1 MKRRLMAV
9 LMACVMTL
17 SLLPISA
24 LATENSGMEFYKTAR
39 DNRDGTYTISMEAW
53 ATGKTTTQEKP
64 QPLDIALV
72 LDVSGS
78 MADPFA
84 GTRQKKIDALKTAV
98 NGFIDGV
105 AANSPESNISIVKF
119 AGEITEKVG
128 NDTYWNGRYL
138 YNYTQIVTTL
148 TPAKTGKD
156 TLKTA
161 VNGLQAAGA
170 TPADYGMQLA
180 QAALASSTSGNSKV
194 VVMFT
199 DGEPNH
205 QNGFDK
211 YVARDVINKAG
222 ELKAGGTT
230 IYTVGVF
237 DSKEDDDIN
246 KYMSSTSSNYPNA
259 VASVQTGSWG
269 SVLNVTDGGNDYG
282 KYYKT
287 ASNAADLNNIFTTI
301 SQDISSAANAAL
313 NASTTVVDTLSE
325 YFTFADTTNPAAS
338 VKVYT
343 VNNVNN
349 GTEWA
354 AEKTDIT
361 ESVNVTVADKQISVT
376 GYDYAAN
383 YVHGTEGQKLIIE
396 ITVVPDPT
404 ATWGPTNEYPTNQGN
419 AAVMLSEQV
428 IEEQTSPAVRVATYQ
443 VRYQVNGD
451 APDNTTYDDPKYY
464 ISGQQATVLQK
475 PSNCEKDG
483 YSYTFD
489 GWRLGEDE
497 APAVLTMTDDVT
509 LTGTWTKA
517 PISYN
522 ITYDLDSGAL
532 AEGEENPTT
541 YTVETETFTLHNPT
555 RENYTFTG
563 WTGTGLSG
571 ETEQVTVTKGSTG
584 NRAYKAN
591 WELTTFA
598 DAIIVTIK
606 GDTGSKEYNGSEQ
619 SVTGYTM
626 EITQNNAEHPYRL
639 NYVECPA
646 QTGAIAKGTDVGKHS
661 MGLKAGDFKNSNP
674 QYPNVTFIVEDG
686 YLEITQKPATITV
699 VSTEKFFGEKDP
711 AFTGKVEGLIGEDDL
726 GKINYFRTNA
736 EVQTVGTYEKVLDAT
751 YTKNSNYTVKVVK
764 GNFTIK
770 TATSDA
776 VLSAEGGEWKYDGK
790 AHAASATVSDKTFT
804 IYYKAGDG
812 EWTTTAPSVTN
823 VSDGL
828 VTVSVKAT
836 KDGYNDLTCGNVTLK
851 ITPKPAT
858 ITVESAEKSFGAP
871 DPEFTGKVEG
881 LIGENDLGKISY
893 SRTNKDE
900 AVGTYKEVLDATY
913 TANENYSVTVTK
925 GNFTIKTATSD
936 AVLSAEGGEWEYDGT
951 AHAASATVNDPSFT
965 IYYKVGDG
973 EWMTTAPSVT
983 NVSDGLVTVSVKA
996 TKDGYNDLTC
1006 NDVTL
1011 KITPKPA
1018 TITVEPAE
1026 KTFGKPDPAF
1036 TGKEEGLV
1044 KDGDLGEISYSRTNT
1059 DEAVGTYEGV
1069 LDATY
1074 TENKNYT
1081 VKVVKGNF
1089 TIKTAT
1095 SDAVLS
1101 AEGGEWKYDG
1111 KAHAASATV
1120 SDKTFTIYYK
1130 AGDGEWTTT
1139 APSVTNVSDGLVTVS
1154 VKATKDGYNDL
1165 TCNDVTLKITPKPV
1179 TVTANDMYVFSGSPV
1194 PTYSAQVEGTINDDK
1209 ITYTIS
1215 CDYTEAAGAGEFFDI
1230 IPSGEAEQGNYV
1242 VTYVNGTLEVRQ
1254 LPNLAFNLGQYIQKD
1269 LRIIG
1274 SRAFTGVTYSATVTP
1289 VVNNELGKAMTIT
1302 VSYGS
1307 GESGLKPFVG
1317 ELGFTERGSYRYE
1330 VKEIIPSG
1338 AMGYDTS
1345 VYYLTVDV
1353 GLNDGEL
1360 VVDKVTKTLAG
1371 GSEDPSEGA
1380 IVFCNTYNTGTIYVP
1395 VVKPALNRDDHYA
1408 YVVGY
1413 PDGMVRPSGNIT
1425 RAEAATIFFRLLT
1438 DDSRNQF
1445 WMTTNTYSDVN
1456 RGDWFNNAVST
1467 LSNAGIISGY
1477 PDGTFR
1483 PNAPITRAEMS
1494 KIIALFAK
1502 LNKSEDRFNDIA
1514 GHWAEAYI
1522 KLAAGNGWIAG
1533 YPDGS
1538 FKPQQ
1543 NITRAETMTM
1553 INRVLE
1559 RVPSVESHLLPY
1571 NAMLTFPDCQ
1581 SGQWFYIAVQ
1591 EATNSHTYE
1600 RAASEKNGDEQW
1612 IALRANRDWTQFQN

>member
-24 LATENSGMEFYKTAR
+24 LATDSGMEFYKTAR
-39 DNRDGTYTISMEAW
+39 DNENGTYTISMEAW
-53 ATGKTTTQEKP
+53 ATGKTTTSTTTV
-64 QPLDIALV
+64 PLDIALV

-78 MADPFA
+78 MDDPFA
-84 GTRQKKIDALKTAV
+84 GTYQKKIDALKTAV
-98 NGFIDGV
+98 NGFIEGV
-105 AANSPESNISIVKF
+105 AAKSPDSNISIVKF
-119 AGEITEKVG
+119 AGDKANWVG
-128 NDTYWNGRYL
+128 NDTYRDGRYR
-138 YNYTQIVTTL
+138 YNYSQIVRNL
-148 TPAKTGKD
+148 TPAGTGMSD
-156 TLKTA
+156 LKAA
-161 VNGLQAAGA
+161 VSSLKAAGA
-170 TPADYGMQLA
+170 TSADYGMQLA
-180 QAALASSTSGNSKV
+180 NTALQSATNQKV

-199 DGEPNH
+199 DGVPTHERD
-205 QNGFDK
+205 FD
-211 YVARDVINKAG
+211 YSVAAEVVNTARSM
-222 ELKAGGTT
+222 KAGGTT

-237 DSKEDDDIN
+237 DSTNDQDIN
-246 KYMSSTSSNYPNA
+246 TYMSSTSSNYPT
-259 VASVQTGSWG
+259 ASAEVEKDWFWGTTGW
-269 SVLNVTDGGNDYG
+269 NVTAGGSNYG

-287 ASNAADLNNIFTTI
+287 AANAADLNNIFETI
-301 SQDISSAANAAL
+301 SQDIYSAANPEL
-313 NASTTVVDTLSE
+313 NDTTTVVDTLSE
-325 YFTFADTTNPAAS
+325 YFTFADTNPVSS

-343 VNNVNN
+343 ADWN
-349 GTEWA
+349 GNSWN
-354 AEKTDIT
+354 EKV
-361 ESVNVTVADKQISVT
+361 EAPANVTASVEGKTVRVT
-376 GYDYAAN
+376 GYNYAEH

-428 IEEQTSPAVRVATYQ
+428 IEERPSPTVRVATYQ
-443 VRYQVNGD
+443 VMYQVNGD
-451 APDNTTYDDPKYY
+451 APDNTTYEDPKYY
-464 ISGQQATVLQK
+464 ISGQQATVLPK

-489 GWRLGEDE
+489 GWRLDEAE

-532 AEGEENPTT
+532 AEGEENPAT
-541 YTVETETFTLHNPT
+541 YTVDTETFTLHNPT

-584 NRAYKAN
+584 DRAYKAN

-598 DAIIVTIK
+598 DEIVVTIK
-606 GDTGSKEYNGSEQ
+606 GDTGSEEYNGSEQ

-626 EITQNNAEHPYRL
+626 EITQNNAEHPYSL
-639 NYVECPA
+639 DYVEGPA
-646 QTGAIAKGTDVGKHS
+646 QTTAIAEGTNVGKHS
-661 MGLKAGDFKNSNP
+661 MGLKAEDFKNSNL

-686 YLEITQKPATITV
+686 YLEITPKPATITV
-699 VSTEKFFGEKDP
+699 ASAEKSFGAPDP
-711 AFTGKVEGLIGEDDL
+711 KFTGTVKGLVKDGDL
-726 GKINYFRTNA
+726 GEISYSRTNTDEA
-736 EVQTVGTYEKVLDAT
+736 VGTYSEVLDA
-751 YTKNSNYTVKVVK
+751 NYTANENYSVNVVK
-764 GNFTIK
+764 GDFTIE

-776 VLSAEGGEWKYDGK
+776 KLSAAGGEWEYDGK
-790 AHAASATVSDKTFT
+790 AHAASATVSDETFT

-812 EWTTTAPSVTN
+812 EWTATAPSVTN

-836 KDGYNDLTCGNVTLK
+836 KDGYNDLTCGDVTLK
-851 ITPKPAT
+851 ITPRPAT
-858 ITVESAEKSFGAP
+858 ITVDPAEKFFGEK
-871 DPEFTGKVEG
+871 DPAFTGKVEG
-881 LIGENDLGKISY
+881 LVKDGDLGKISY
-893 SRTNKDE
+893 SRTNTDE
-900 AVGTYKEVLDATY
+900 AVGTYEGVLDATY
-913 TANENYSVTVTK
+913 TANSNYTVKVVK
-925 GNFTIKTATSD
+925 GNFTIKTAASD
-936 AVLSAEGGEWEYDGT
+936 ATLSAAGGEWEYDGK
-951 AHAASATVNDPSFT
+951 AHAASATVSDETFT
-965 IYYKVGDG
+965 IYYKAGDG
-973 EWMTTAPSVT
+973 EWTATAPSVT

-1006 NDVTL
+1006 DDVTL
-1011 KITPKPA
+1011 KITPKPV
-1018 TITVEPAE
+1018 TITVDSAE

-1036 TGKEEGLV
+1036 TGTEEGLIG
-1044 KDGDLGEISYSRTNT
+1044 KNDLGKISYSRTNK

-1089 TIKTAT
+1089 TIKTAA
-1095 SDAVLS
+1095 SDATLS
-1101 AEGGEWKYDG
+1101 AAGGEWEYDG

-1120 SDKTFTIYYK
+1120 SDETFTIYYK
-1130 AGDGEWTTT
+1130 AGDGEWTAT

-1165 TCNDVTLKITPKPV
+1165 TCDNVTLKITPKPV

-1215 CDYTEAAGAGEFFDI
+1215 CDYTETAGAGEFFDI
-1230 IPSGEAEQGNYV
+1230 VPSGEAEQGNYV

-1274 SRAFTGVTYSATVTP
+1274 SRAFTGATYSATVTP

-1338 AMGYDTS
+1338 ATGYDTS

-1353 GLNDGEL
+1353 GLNDDEL

>member
-24 LATENSGMEFYKTAR
+24 LATDSGMVFTKDAR
-39 DNRDGTYTISMEAW
+39 VNEDGKSYTISMEAW

-78 MADPFA
+78 MADPFTQDSITYTEVYEPELNKDNIYYVYTSYYGGYYYEVSWCSTCNA
-84 GTRQKKIDALKTAV
+84 WTDGCFDLFGHDGGTRYTPKKDAEDTSGTQFYVKQETAGQSKLDALKVAV

-119 AGEITEKVG
+119 AGKMTDKVG
-128 NDTYWNGRYL
+128 NDMYRDGGHR
-138 YNYTQIVTTL
+138 YNYTQIVTNL
-148 TPAKTGKD
+148 TPAGTGKD
-156 TLKTA
+156 ALKAA

-211 YVARDVINKAG
+211 KVATDVVNTARSMKDD
-222 ELKAGGTT
+222 GTT

-237 DSKEDDDIN
+237 TDPSEKVID
-246 KYMSSTSSNYPNA
+246 YMNATSSNYPQA
-259 VASVQTGSWG
+259 TAEGKF
-269 SVLNVTDGGNDYG
+269 NVTWGEGSDKG
-282 KYYKT
+282 YYKT
-287 ASNAADLNNIFTTI
+287 ASNATELNNIFETI
-301 SQDISSAANAAL
+301 IDNISSAANAAL
-313 NASTTVVDTLSE
+313 NDTTTVVDTLSE
-325 YFTFADTTNPAAS
+325 YFTFNDTNPVDS
-338 VKVYT
+338 VKLYT
-343 VNNVNN
+343 ADWN
-349 GTEWA
+349 GSGWNGAVEA
-354 AEKTDIT
+354 PA
-361 ESVNVTVADKQISVT
+361 NVTPSVDGKTVRVT
-376 GYDYAAN
+376 GYNYAEH
-383 YVHGTEGQKLIIE
+383 YVHETQGQKLIIE

-419 AAVMLSEQV
+419 AAVMLGEQV
-428 IEEQTSPAVRVATYQ
+428 IEERTSPTVHVKTYQ
-443 VRYQVNGD
+443 VGYQVKGD
-451 APDNTTYDDPKYY
+451 APDNTTYEDPKYY

-532 AEGEENPTT
+532 AEGEENPAT
-541 YTVETETFTLHNPT
+541 YTVETETFTLKNPT

-563 WTGTGLSG
+563 WTGTGLS
-571 ETEQVTVTKGSTG
+571 EKTEQVTVAKGSTG
-584 NRAYKAN
+584 DRAYKAN

-606 GDTGSKEYNGSEQ
+606 GDTGSEKYNGSEQ

-626 EITQNNAEHPYRL
+626 EITQNNAEHPYSL
-639 NYVECPA
+639 DYVECPA
-646 QTGAIAKGTDVGKHS
+646 QTTAIAEGTNVGKHS

-686 YLEITQKPATITV
+686 YLEITPKPATITV
-699 VSTEKFFGEKDP
+699 EPAEKSFGEKDP
-711 AFTGKVEGLIGEDDL
+711 EFTGKVEGLIGKNDL
-726 GKINYFRTNA
+726 GKISYSRTNKDEA
-736 EVQTVGTYEKVLDAT
+736 VGTYEKVLNAT
-751 YTKNSNYTVKVVK
+751 YTANENYTVTVLK
-764 GNFTIK
+764 GDFTIK

-776 VLSAEGGEWKYDGK
+776 VLSAAGGEWVYDGT
-790 AHAASATVSDKTFT
+790 AHAASATVNDPSFT

-851 ITPKPAT
+851 ITPKPA
-858 ITVESAEKSFGAP
+858 
-871 DPEFTGKVEG
+871 
-881 LIGENDLGKISY
+881 
-893 SRTNKDE
+893 
-900 AVGTYKEVLDATY
+900 
-913 TANENYSVTVTK
+913 
-925 GNFTIKTATSD
+925 
-936 AVLSAEGGEWEYDGT
+936 
-951 AHAASATVNDPSFT
+951 
-965 IYYKVGDG
+965 
-973 EWMTTAPSVT
+973 
-983 NVSDGLVTVSVKA
+983 
-996 TKDGYNDLTC
+996 
-1006 NDVTL
+1006 
-1011 KITPKPA
+1011 
-1018 TITVEPAE
+1018 
-1026 KTFGKPDPAF
+1026 
-1036 TGKEEGLV
+1036 
-1044 KDGDLGEISYSRTNT
+1044 
-1059 DEAVGTYEGV
+1059 
-1069 LDATY
+1069 
-1074 TENKNYT
+1074 
-1081 VKVVKGNF
+1081 
-1089 TIKTAT
+1089 
-1095 SDAVLS
+1095 
-1101 AEGGEWKYDG
+1101 
-1111 KAHAASATV
+1111 
-1120 SDKTFTIYYK
+1120 
-1130 AGDGEWTTT
+1130 
-1139 APSVTNVSDGLVTVS
+1139 
-1154 VKATKDGYNDL
+1154 
-1165 TCNDVTLKITPKPV
+1165 

-1338 AMGYDTS
+1338 ATGYDTS

-1353 GLNDGEL
+1353 GLNDDEL

>member
-24 LATENSGMEFYKTAR
+24 LATDSGMVFTKDAR
-39 DNRDGTYTISMEAW
+39 VNEDGKSYTISMEAW

-78 MADPFA
+78 MDKKFGNPK
-84 GTRQKKIDALKTAV
+84 QKKIDALKTAV
-98 NGFIDGV
+98 NSFIDGV

-119 AGEITEKVG
+119 AGELMGNVG
-128 NDTYWNGRYL
+128 NDMYWEDGYH
-138 YNYTQIVTTL
+138 YNYTQIVKEL
-148 TPAKTGKD
+148 TSVETGKSN
-156 TLKTA
+156 LINA
-161 VNGLQAAGA
+161 VNNLQAGGA
-170 TPADYGMQLA
+170 TSADYGMQLA
-180 QAALASSTSGNSKV
+180 SGELASSTSGNPKV

-205 QNGFDK
+205 DSGFD
-211 YVARDVINKAG
+211 YSVAAKVVNTAKDM
-222 ELKAGGTT
+222 KAGGTT

-237 DSKEDDDIN
+237 DSTNNQNIN
-246 KYMSSTSSNYPNA
+246 TYMSSTSSNCPNA
-259 VASVQTGSWG
+259 SAEVETHWLWGTTGW
-269 SVLNVTDGGNDYG
+269 NVTDGGSDYD

-287 ASNAADLNNIFTTI
+287 ASSAGELNNIFTTI
-301 SQDISSAANAAL
+301 SQEISSAANAAL
-313 NASTTVVDTLSE
+313 NDTTTVVDTLSE
-325 YFTFADTTNPAAS
+325 YFTFADTTNPVAS

-343 VNNVNN
+343 ADWN
-349 GTEWA
+349 GNSWENPA
-354 AEKTDIT
+354 PASGVDVSVEGKT
-361 ESVNVTVADKQISVT
+361 VRVT

-396 ITVVPDPT
+396 ITVVADPT
-404 ATWGPTNEYPTNQGN
+404 ATWGPTKKYPTNQGN

-428 IEEQTSPAVRVATYQ
+428 IEERPSPTVRVETYQ

-532 AEGEENPTT
+532 AEGEENPAT

-571 ETEQVTVTKGSTG
+571 ETEQVTVAKGSTG
-584 NRAYKAN
+584 DRAYKAN

-606 GDTGSKEYNGSEQ
+606 GDTGSEKYNGSEQ

-626 EITQNNAEHPYRL
+626 EITKNNAEHPYRL
-639 NYVECPA
+639 DYVEGPA

-686 YLEITQKPATITV
+686 YLEITPKPATITV
-699 VSTEKFFGEKDP
+699 V
-711 AFTGKVEGLIGEDDL
+711 
-726 GKINYFRTNA
+726 
-736 EVQTVGTYEKVLDAT
+736 
-751 YTKNSNYTVKVVK
+751 
-764 GNFTIK
+764 
-770 TATSDA
+770 
-776 VLSAEGGEWKYDGK
+776 
-790 AHAASATVSDKTFT
+790 
-804 IYYKAGDG
+804 
-812 EWTTTAPSVTN
+812 
-823 VSDGL
+823 
-828 VTVSVKAT
+828 
-836 KDGYNDLTCGNVTLK
+836 
-851 ITPKPAT
+851 
-858 ITVESAEKSFGAP
+858 SAEKSFGAP
-871 DPEFTGKVEG
+871 DPKFTGKVEG

-913 TANENYSVTVTK
+913 TANENYSVTV
-925 GNFTIKTATSD
+925 
-936 AVLSAEGGEWEYDGT
+936 
-951 AHAASATVNDPSFT
+951 
-965 IYYKVGDG
+965 
-973 EWMTTAPSVT
+973 
-983 NVSDGLVTVSVKA
+983 
-996 TKDGYNDLTC
+996 
-1006 NDVTL
+1006 
-1011 KITPKPA
+1011 
-1018 TITVEPAE
+1018 
-1026 KTFGKPDPAF
+1026 
-1036 TGKEEGLV
+1036 
-1044 KDGDLGEISYSRTNT
+1044 
-1059 DEAVGTYEGV
+1059 
-1069 LDATY
+1069 
-1074 TENKNYT
+1074 
-1081 VKVVKGNF
+1081 VKGNF

-1095 SDAVLS
+1095 SDAKLS
-1101 AEGGEWKYDG
+1101 AEGGEWEYDG

-1139 APSVTNVSDGLVTVS
+1139 APSVTNVSDGPVTVS

-1165 TCNDVTLKITPKPV
+1165 TCDDVTLKITPKPV

-1194 PTYSAQVEGTINDDK
+1194 PTYSAQVEGTINDEK

-1353 GLNDGEL
+1353 GLNDDEL

>member
-24 LATENSGMEFYKTAR
+24 LATENSGMEFTKDAR

-53 ATGKTTTQEKP
+53 ATGKTTTSTTTV
-64 QPLDIALV
+64 PLDIALV

-78 MADPFA
+78 MDDPFA
-84 GTRQKKIDALKTAV
+84 GDQKKIDALKTAV
-98 NGFIDGV
+98 NGFIEGV
-105 AANSPESNISIVKF
+105 AAKSPDSNISIVKF
-119 AGEITEKVG
+119 AGKIKNEVG
-128 NDTYWNGRYL
+128 NDTYRENGYRY
-138 YNYTQIVTTL
+138 NNTQIVTNL
-148 TPAKTGKD
+148 TPAGTGKD
-156 TLKTA
+156 ALKAA
-161 VNGLQAAGA
+161 VNSLRAGGA
-170 TPADYGMQLA
+170 TSADYGMQLA
-180 QAALASSTSGNSKV
+180 SGELASSTSGNSKV

-199 DGEPNH
+199 DGVPTHERDFN
-205 QNGFDK
+205 
-211 YVARDVINKAG
+211 YRVAAEVVNTARSM
-222 ELKAGGTT
+222 KAGGTT

-237 DSKEDDDIN
+237 DSTNDQDIN
-246 KYMSSTSSNYPNA
+246 TYMSSTSSNYPYA
-259 VASVQTGSWG
+259 KAEVKTWWG
-269 SVLNVTDGGNDYG
+269 FVIGWNVTNGDSNSG

-287 ASNAADLNNIFTTI
+287 ASSAAELNNIFTTI
-301 SQDISSAANAAL
+301 SQDISSAANAEL

-428 IEEQTSPAVRVATYQ
+428 IEERTSPTVHVKTYQ
-443 VRYQVNGD
+443 VGYQVKGD
-451 APDNTTYDDPKYY
+451 APDNTTYEDPKYY
-464 ISGQQATVLQK
+464 ISGQQATVLPK
-475 PSNCEKDG
+475 PVACEKNG

-532 AEGEENPTT
+532 AEGEENPAT
-541 YTVETETFTLHNPT
+541 YTVETETFTLKNPT

-563 WTGTGLSG
+563 WTGTDLS
-571 ETEQVTVTKGSTG
+571 EKTEQVTVAKGSTG

-606 GDTGSKEYNGSEQ
+606 GNTGSKEYNGSEQ

-626 EITQNNAEHPYRL
+626 EITQDNAEHPYRL
-639 NYVECPA
+639 DYVECPA

-661 MGLKAGDFKNSNP
+661 MGLKAGDFKNSNL

-686 YLEITQKPATITV
+686 YLEITPRPATITV
-699 VSTEKFFGEKDP
+699 DSAEKTFGKPDP
-711 AFTGKVEGLIGEDDL
+711 AFTGKVEGLIGENDL
-726 GKINYFRTNA
+726 GKISYSRTNKDEA
-736 EVQTVGTYEKVLDAT
+736 VGTYAKVLDAT
-751 YTKNSNYTVKVVK
+751 YTANENYTVTVVK

-770 TATSDA
+770 TAASDA
-776 VLSAEGGEWKYDGK
+776 KLSAAGGEWVYDGT
-790 AHAASATVSDKTFT
+790 AHAASATVSDPSFT
-804 IYYKAGDG
+804 IYYKVGDG

-836 KDGYNDLTCGNVTLK
+836 KDGYNDLTC
-851 ITPKPAT
+851 
-858 ITVESAEKSFGAP
+858 
-871 DPEFTGKVEG
+871 D
-881 LIGENDLGKISY
+881 
-893 SRTNKDE
+893 
-900 AVGTYKEVLDATY
+900 
-913 TANENYSVTVTK
+913 
-925 GNFTIKTATSD
+925 
-936 AVLSAEGGEWEYDGT
+936 
-951 AHAASATVNDPSFT
+951 
-965 IYYKVGDG
+965 
-973 EWMTTAPSVT
+973 
-983 NVSDGLVTVSVKA
+983 
-996 TKDGYNDLTC
+996 
-1006 NDVTL
+1006 
-1011 KITPKPA
+1011 
-1018 TITVEPAE
+1018 
-1026 KTFGKPDPAF
+1026 
-1036 TGKEEGLV
+1036 
-1044 KDGDLGEISYSRTNT
+1044 
-1059 DEAVGTYEGV
+1059 
-1069 LDATY
+1069 
-1074 TENKNYT
+1074 
-1081 VKVVKGNF
+1081 
-1089 TIKTAT
+1089 
-1095 SDAVLS
+1095 
-1101 AEGGEWKYDG
+1101 
-1111 KAHAASATV
+1111 
-1120 SDKTFTIYYK
+1120 
-1130 AGDGEWTTT
+1130 
-1139 APSVTNVSDGLVTVS
+1139 
-1154 VKATKDGYNDL
+1154 
-1165 TCNDVTLKITPKPV
+1165 DVTLKITPKPV

-1353 GLNDGEL
+1353 GLNDDEL

>member
-1 MKRRLMAV
+1 M
-9 LMACVMTL
+9 
-17 SLLPISA
+17 
-24 LATENSGMEFYKTAR
+24 
-39 DNRDGTYTISMEAW
+39 
-53 ATGKTTTQEKP
+53 
-64 QPLDIALV
+64 PLDIALV

-78 MADPFA
+78 MDDPFA

-98 NGFIDGV
+98 NGFIEGV
-105 AANSPESNISIVKF
+105 AAKSPDSNISIVKF
-119 AGEITEKVG
+119 AGDMANWVG
-128 NDTYWNGRYL
+128 NDTYWDSGHR
-138 YNYTQIVTTL
+138 YNYTQIVRKL
-148 TPAKTGKD
+148 TPAGTGMSD
-156 TLKTA
+156 LKAA
-161 VNGLQAAGA
+161 VSSLKPAGA

-180 QAALASSTSGNSKV
+180 SGELASSTSGNSKV

-199 DGEPNH
+199 DGEPNYYS
-205 QNGFDK
+205 GFDNS
-211 YVARDVINKAG
+211 VAARAVNTARSM
-222 ELKAGGTT
+222 KAGGTT

-237 DSKEDDDIN
+237 TNPSEKVID
-246 KYMSSTSSNYPNA
+246 YMNATSSNYPQATATDNFD
-259 VASVQTGSWG
+259 VTWGEGS
-269 SVLNVTDGGNDYG
+269 DKGN
-282 KYYKT
+282 YKT
-287 ASNAADLNNIFTTI
+287 ASDATELNNIFETI
-301 SQDISSAANAAL
+301 IDNISSAANAAL

-325 YFTFADTTNPAAS
+325 YFTFANTPGGD

-361 ESVNVTVADKQISVT
+361 ESVNVTVAGKQISVT
-376 GYDYAAN
+376 GYDYAEH

-396 ITVVPDPT
+396 ITVVADPT

-428 IEEQTSPAVRVATYQ
+428 IEERPSPSVRVATYQ
-443 VRYQVNGD
+443 VMYQVNGD
-451 APDNTTYDDPKYY
+451 APDNTTYEDPKYY

-475 PSNCEKDG
+475 PSNCEKNG

-522 ITYDLDSGAL
+522 ITYDLDSGVL

-541 YTVETETFTLHNPT
+541 YTVDTETFTLHNPT

-571 ETEQVTVTKGSTG
+571 ETEQVTVAKGSTG
-584 NRAYKAN
+584 DREYKAN

-598 DAIIVTIK
+598 DKIIVTIK
-606 GDTGSKEYNGSEQ
+606 GNTGSEKYNGSEQ

-626 EITQNNAEHPYRL
+626 EITQDNAEHPYSL
-639 NYVECPA
+639 DYVECPA

-686 YLEITQKPATITV
+686 YLEITPRPATITV
-699 VSTEKFFGEKDP
+699 DSAEKSFGEKDP
-711 AFTGKVEGLIGEDDL
+711 AFTGKVEGLIGKNDL
-726 GKINYFRTNA
+726 GKISYSRTNKDEA
-736 EVQTVGTYEKVLDAT
+736 VGTYKEVLDAT
-751 YTKNSNYTVKVVK
+751 YTANSNYTVKVVK

-770 TATSDA
+770 TAASDA
-776 VLSAEGGEWKYDGK
+776 VLSAEGGEWEYDGT
-790 AHAASATVSDKTFT
+790 AHAASATVSDETFT
-804 IYYKAGDG
+804 IYYKVGDG

-836 KDGYNDLTCGNVTLK
+836 KDGYNDLTCGN
-851 ITPKPAT
+851 
-858 ITVESAEKSFGAP
+858 
-871 DPEFTGKVEG
+871 
-881 LIGENDLGKISY
+881 
-893 SRTNKDE
+893 
-900 AVGTYKEVLDATY
+900 
-913 TANENYSVTVTK
+913 
-925 GNFTIKTATSD
+925 
-936 AVLSAEGGEWEYDGT
+936 
-951 AHAASATVNDPSFT
+951 
-965 IYYKVGDG
+965 
-973 EWMTTAPSVT
+973 
-983 NVSDGLVTVSVKA
+983 
-996 TKDGYNDLTC
+996 
-1006 NDVTL
+1006 
-1011 KITPKPA
+1011 
-1018 TITVEPAE
+1018 
-1026 KTFGKPDPAF
+1026 
-1036 TGKEEGLV
+1036 
-1044 KDGDLGEISYSRTNT
+1044 
-1059 DEAVGTYEGV
+1059 
-1069 LDATY
+1069 
-1074 TENKNYT
+1074 
-1081 VKVVKGNF
+1081 
-1089 TIKTAT
+1089 
-1095 SDAVLS
+1095 
-1101 AEGGEWKYDG
+1101 
-1111 KAHAASATV
+1111 
-1120 SDKTFTIYYK
+1120 
-1130 AGDGEWTTT
+1130 
-1139 APSVTNVSDGLVTVS
+1139 
-1154 VKATKDGYNDL
+1154 
-1165 TCNDVTLKITPKPV
+1165 VTLKITPKPV

-1353 GLNDGEL
+1353 GLNDDEL

-1445 WMTTNTYSDVN
+1445 WMTTNAYSDVN

>member
-78 MADPFA
+78 MADPFTQDSITYTEVYEPELNKDNIYYVYTSYYGGYYYEVSWCSTCNA
-84 GTRQKKIDALKTAV
+84 WTDGCFDLFGHNGGTRYTPKKDAEDTSGTQFYVKQETAGQSKLDALKVAV

-105 AANSPESNISIVKF
+105 AAKSPDSNISIVKF
-119 AGEITEKVG
+119 AGKMTDKVG
-128 NDTYWNGRYL
+128 NDMYRDGGHL

-148 TPAKTGKD
+148 TPAKTEKD
-156 TLKTA
+156 ALKDA
-161 VNGLQAAGA
+161 VNGLRAAGA
-170 TPADYGMQLA
+170 TPADYGMKKA

-211 YVARDVINKAG
+211 YVASDVINKAG

-237 DSKEDDDIN
+237 TDQSDDIN
-246 KYMSSTSSNYPNA
+246 TYMSSTSSNYPNA
-259 VASVQTGSWG
+259 SAEVGRFGTWNVKNGGSD
-269 SVLNVTDGGNDYG
+269 SG

-301 SQDISSAANAAL
+301 SQEISSAANAAL
-313 NASTTVVDTLSE
+313 NDTTTVVDTLSE
-325 YFTFADTTNPAAS
+325 YFTFANTPGGD

-376 GYDYAAN
+376 GYNYAEH

-419 AAVMLSEQV
+419 AAVMLGEQV

-541 YTVETETFTLHNPT
+541 YTVETETFTLKNPT

-563 WTGTGLSG
+563 WTGTGLS
-571 ETEQVTVTKGSTG
+571 EKTEQVTVAKGSTG
-584 NRAYKAN
+584 DRAYKAN

-606 GDTGSKEYNGSEQ
+606 GDTGSEKYNGSEQ

-626 EITQNNAEHPYRL
+626 EITQNNAEHPYSL
-639 NYVECPA
+639 DYVECPA
-646 QTGAIAKGTDVGKHS
+646 QTTAIAEGTNVGKHS

-686 YLEITQKPATITV
+686 YLEIT
-699 VSTEKFFGEKDP
+699 
-711 AFTGKVEGLIGEDDL
+711 
-726 GKINYFRTNA
+726 
-736 EVQTVGTYEKVLDAT
+736 
-751 YTKNSNYTVKVVK
+751 
-764 GNFTIK
+764 
-770 TATSDA
+770 
-776 VLSAEGGEWKYDGK
+776 
-790 AHAASATVSDKTFT
+790 
-804 IYYKAGDG
+804 
-812 EWTTTAPSVTN
+812 
-823 VSDGL
+823 
-828 VTVSVKAT
+828 
-836 KDGYNDLTCGNVTLK
+836 
-851 ITPKPAT
+851 PKPAT
-858 ITVESAEKSFGAP
+858 ITVDPAEKFFGEK

-893 SRTNKDE
+893 YRTNKDE

-951 AHAASATVNDPSFT
+951 AHAA
-965 IYYKVGDG
+965 
-973 EWMTTAPSVT
+973 
-983 NVSDGLVTVSVKA
+983 
-996 TKDGYNDLTC
+996 
-1006 NDVTL
+1006 
-1011 KITPKPA
+1011 
-1018 TITVEPAE
+1018 
-1026 KTFGKPDPAF
+1026 
-1036 TGKEEGLV
+1036 
-1044 KDGDLGEISYSRTNT
+1044 R
-1059 DEAVGTYEGV
+1059 
-1069 LDATY
+1069 
-1074 TENKNYT
+1074 
-1081 VKVVKGNF
+1081 
-1089 TIKTAT
+1089 
-1095 SDAVLS
+1095 
-1101 AEGGEWKYDG
+1101 
-1111 KAHAASATV
+1111 ATV
-1120 SDKTFTIYYK
+1120 SDETFTIYYK

-1165 TCNDVTLKITPKPV
+1165 TCDDVTLKITPKPV

-1274 SRAFTGVTYSATVTP
+1274 SRAFTGATYSATVTP

-1338 AMGYDTS
+1338 ATGYDTS

-1353 GLNDGEL
+1353 GLNDDEL

-1445 WMTTNTYSDVN
+1445 WMTTNAYSDVN

>member
-24 LATENSGMEFYKTAR
+24 LATDSGMVFTKDAR
-39 DNRDGTYTISMEAW
+39 VNEDGKSYTISMEAW
-53 ATGKTTTQEKP
+53 ETGKTTTQEKP

-78 MADPFA
+78 MDKKFGNPK
-84 GTRQKKIDALKTAV
+84 QKKIDALKTAV
-98 NGFIDGV
+98 NSFIDGV

-119 AGEITEKVG
+119 AGELMGNVG
-128 NDTYWNGRYL
+128 NDMYWEDGYH
-138 YNYTQIVTTL
+138 YNYTQIVKEL
-148 TPAKTGKD
+148 TSVETGKSN
-156 TLKTA
+156 LINA
-161 VNGLQAAGA
+161 VNNLQAGGA
-170 TPADYGMQLA
+170 TSADYGMQLA
-180 QAALASSTSGNSKV
+180 SGELASSTSGNPKV

-205 QNGFDK
+205 DSGFD
-211 YVARDVINKAG
+211 YSVAAKVVNTAKDM
-222 ELKAGGTT
+222 KAGGTT

-237 DSKEDDDIN
+237 DSTNNQNIN
-246 KYMSSTSSNYPNA
+246 TYMSSTSSNCPNA
-259 VASVQTGSWG
+259 SAEVETHWLWGTTGW
-269 SVLNVTDGGNDYG
+269 NVTDGGSDYD

-287 ASNAADLNNIFTTI
+287 ASSAGELNNIFTTI
-301 SQDISSAANAAL
+301 SQEISSAANAAL
-313 NASTTVVDTLSE
+313 NDTTTVVDTLSE
-325 YFTFADTTNPAAS
+325 YFTFANTTNPVDS

-343 VNNVNN
+343 ADWN
-349 GTEWA
+349 GNSWNEA
-354 AEKTDIT
+354 VEAPA
-361 ESVNVTVADKQISVT
+361 NVTPSVDGKTVRVT

-428 IEEQTSPAVRVATYQ
+428 IEERTSPTVRVATYQ

-451 APDNTTYDDPKYY
+451 APDNITYEDPKYY

-532 AEGEENPTT
+532 AEGEENPAT
-541 YTVETETFTLHNPT
+541 YTVETETFTLKNPT

-563 WTGTGLSG
+563 WTGTGLS
-571 ETEQVTVTKGSTG
+571 EKTEQVTVAKGSTG
-584 NRAYKAN
+584 DRAYKAN

-606 GDTGSKEYNGSEQ
+606 GDTGSKEYSGSEQ

-626 EITQNNAEHPYRL
+626 EITQNNAEHPYSL
-639 NYVECPA
+639 DYVECPA
-646 QTGAIAKGTDVGKHS
+646 QTTAIAEGTNVGKHS

-686 YLEITQKPATITV
+686 YLEIT
-699 VSTEKFFGEKDP
+699 
-711 AFTGKVEGLIGEDDL
+711 
-726 GKINYFRTNA
+726 
-736 EVQTVGTYEKVLDAT
+736 
-751 YTKNSNYTVKVVK
+751 
-764 GNFTIK
+764 
-770 TATSDA
+770 
-776 VLSAEGGEWKYDGK
+776 
-790 AHAASATVSDKTFT
+790 
-804 IYYKAGDG
+804 
-812 EWTTTAPSVTN
+812 
-823 VSDGL
+823 
-828 VTVSVKAT
+828 
-836 KDGYNDLTCGNVTLK
+836 
-851 ITPKPAT
+851 PKPAT
-858 ITVESAEKSFGAP
+858 ITVDPAEKFFGEK

-936 AVLSAEGGEWEYDGT
+936 AVLSAEGGEWVYDGT
-951 AHAASATVNDPSFT
+951 AHAARATVSDETFT

-973 EWMTTAPSVT
+973 EWTATAPSVT
-983 NVSDGLVTVSVKA
+983 NVSDGPVTVSVKA

-1006 NDVTL
+1006 GNVTL

-1018 TITVEPAE
+1018 
-1026 KTFGKPDPAF
+1026 
-1036 TGKEEGLV
+1036 
-1044 KDGDLGEISYSRTNT
+1044 
-1059 DEAVGTYEGV
+1059 
-1069 LDATY
+1069 
-1074 TENKNYT
+1074 
-1081 VKVVKGNF
+1081 
-1089 TIKTAT
+1089 
-1095 SDAVLS
+1095 
-1101 AEGGEWKYDG
+1101 
-1111 KAHAASATV
+1111 
-1120 SDKTFTIYYK
+1120 
-1130 AGDGEWTTT
+1130 
-1139 APSVTNVSDGLVTVS
+1139 
-1154 VKATKDGYNDL
+1154 
-1165 TCNDVTLKITPKPV
+1165 

-1353 GLNDGEL
+1353 GLNDDEL

-1445 WMTTNTYSDVN
+1445 WMTTNAYSDVN

>member
-78 MADPFA
+78 MDDPFT
-84 GTRQKKIDALKTAV
+84 GDQKKIDALKTAV
-98 NGFIDGV
+98 YGFIDGV
-105 AANSPESNISIVKF
+105 AAKSPDSNISIVKF
-119 AGEITEKVG
+119 AGKMTDKVG
-128 NDTYWNGRYL
+128 NDMYRDGGHL

-148 TPAKTGKD
+148 TPAKTEKD
-156 TLKTA
+156 ALKDA
-161 VNGLQAAGA
+161 VNGLRAAGA
-170 TPADYGMQLA
+170 TPADYGMKKA

-211 YVARDVINKAG
+211 YVASDVINKAG

-237 DSKEDDDIN
+237 TDQSDDIN
-246 KYMSSTSSNYPNA
+246 TYMSSTSSNYPNA
-259 VASVQTGSWG
+259 SAEVGWFGTWNVKNGGSD
-269 SVLNVTDGGNDYG
+269 SG

-301 SQDISSAANAAL
+301 SQEISSAANAAL
-313 NASTTVVDTLSE
+313 NDTTTVVDTLSE
-325 YFTFADTTNPAAS
+325 YFTFADTTNPVAS

-343 VNNVNN
+343 ADWN
-349 GTEWA
+349 GNSWENPA
-354 AEKTDIT
+354 PASGVDVSVEGKT
-361 ESVNVTVADKQISVT
+361 VRVT

-428 IEEQTSPAVRVATYQ
+428 IEERTSPAVRVATYQ

-509 LTGTWTKA
+509 LTGTWTKV
-517 PISYN
+517 PISYK

-563 WTGTGLSG
+563 WTGTGLS
-571 ETEQVTVTKGSTG
+571 EKTEQVTVAKGSTG
-584 NRAYKAN
+584 DRAYKAN

-606 GDTGSKEYNGSEQ
+606 GDTGSEKYNGSEQ

-626 EITQNNAEHPYRL
+626 EITQNNAEHPYSL
-639 NYVECPA
+639 DYVECPA

-686 YLEITQKPATITV
+686 YLEITPKPATITV
-699 VSTEKFFGEKDP
+699 EPAEKSFGEKDP
-711 AFTGKVEGLIGEDDL
+711 EFTGKVEGLIGKNDL
-726 GKINYFRTNA
+726 GKISYSRTNKDEA
-736 EVQTVGTYEKVLDAT
+736 VGTYEKVLNAT
-751 YTKNSNYTVKVVK
+751 YTANENYTVTVLK
-764 GNFTIK
+764 GDFTIK

-776 VLSAEGGEWKYDGK
+776 VLSAAGGEWVYDGT
-790 AHAASATVSDKTFT
+790 AHAASATVNDPSFT

-851 ITPKPAT
+851 ITPKPA
-858 ITVESAEKSFGAP
+858 
-871 DPEFTGKVEG
+871 
-881 LIGENDLGKISY
+881 
-893 SRTNKDE
+893 
-900 AVGTYKEVLDATY
+900 
-913 TANENYSVTVTK
+913 
-925 GNFTIKTATSD
+925 
-936 AVLSAEGGEWEYDGT
+936 
-951 AHAASATVNDPSFT
+951 
-965 IYYKVGDG
+965 
-973 EWMTTAPSVT
+973 
-983 NVSDGLVTVSVKA
+983 
-996 TKDGYNDLTC
+996 
-1006 NDVTL
+1006 
-1011 KITPKPA
+1011 
-1018 TITVEPAE
+1018 
-1026 KTFGKPDPAF
+1026 
-1036 TGKEEGLV
+1036 
-1044 KDGDLGEISYSRTNT
+1044 
-1059 DEAVGTYEGV
+1059 
-1069 LDATY
+1069 
-1074 TENKNYT
+1074 
-1081 VKVVKGNF
+1081 
-1089 TIKTAT
+1089 
-1095 SDAVLS
+1095 
-1101 AEGGEWKYDG
+1101 
-1111 KAHAASATV
+1111 
-1120 SDKTFTIYYK
+1120 
-1130 AGDGEWTTT
+1130 
-1139 APSVTNVSDGLVTVS
+1139 
-1154 VKATKDGYNDL
+1154 
-1165 TCNDVTLKITPKPV
+1165 

-1353 GLNDGEL
+1353 GLNDDEL

-1445 WMTTNTYSDVN
+1445 WMTTNAYSDVN

>member
-24 LATENSGMEFYKTAR
+24 LATENSGMEFTKDAR

-170 TPADYGMQLA
+170 TPADYGMKKA

-287 ASNAADLNNIFTTI
+287 ASNATELNNIFKTI
-301 SQDISSAANAAL
+301 NEDISSAANAAL

-325 YFTFADTTNPAAS
+325 YFTFANTPGGD

-343 VNNVNN
+343 ADWNGSDWNGAVEAPANVKASVD
-349 GTEWA
+349 G
-354 AEKTDIT
+354 KT
-361 ESVNVTVADKQISVT
+361 VRVT
-376 GYDYAAN
+376 GYNYAEH

-404 ATWGPTNEYPTNQGN
+404 ATWGPTKEYPTNQGN
-419 AAVMLSEQV
+419 AAVMLGEQM

-451 APDNTTYDDPKYY
+451 APDNTTYEDPKYY

-489 GWRLGEDE
+489 GWRLDEAE
-497 APAVLTMTDDVT
+497 APAVLTMTRDVT

-571 ETEQVTVTKGSTG
+571 ETEQVTVAKGSTG

-619 SVTGYTM
+619 SVTSYTM
-626 EITQNNAEHPYRL
+626 EITKNNAEHPYRL
-639 NYVECPA
+639 DYVEGPA

-686 YLEITQKPATITV
+686 YLEITPKPATITV
-699 VSTEKFFGEKDP
+699 VSAEKSFGAPDP
-711 AFTGKVEGLIGEDDL
+711 KFTGKEEGLVKDGDL
-726 GKINYFRTNA
+726 GEISYSRTNTDEA
-736 EVQTVGTYEKVLDAT
+736 VGTYEKVLDAT
-751 YTKNSNYTVKVVK
+751 YTENKNYSVTVVK

-776 VLSAEGGEWKYDGK
+776 VLSAEGGEWEYDGK

-836 KDGYNDLTCGNVTLK
+836 KDGYNDLTC
-851 ITPKPAT
+851 
-858 ITVESAEKSFGAP
+858 
-871 DPEFTGKVEG
+871 D
-881 LIGENDLGKISY
+881 
-893 SRTNKDE
+893 
-900 AVGTYKEVLDATY
+900 
-913 TANENYSVTVTK
+913 
-925 GNFTIKTATSD
+925 
-936 AVLSAEGGEWEYDGT
+936 
-951 AHAASATVNDPSFT
+951 
-965 IYYKVGDG
+965 
-973 EWMTTAPSVT
+973 
-983 NVSDGLVTVSVKA
+983 
-996 TKDGYNDLTC
+996 
-1006 NDVTL
+1006 
-1011 KITPKPA
+1011 
-1018 TITVEPAE
+1018 
-1026 KTFGKPDPAF
+1026 
-1036 TGKEEGLV
+1036 
-1044 KDGDLGEISYSRTNT
+1044 
-1059 DEAVGTYEGV
+1059 
-1069 LDATY
+1069 
-1074 TENKNYT
+1074 
-1081 VKVVKGNF
+1081 
-1089 TIKTAT
+1089 
-1095 SDAVLS
+1095 
-1101 AEGGEWKYDG
+1101 
-1111 KAHAASATV
+1111 
-1120 SDKTFTIYYK
+1120 
-1130 AGDGEWTTT
+1130 
-1139 APSVTNVSDGLVTVS
+1139 
-1154 VKATKDGYNDL
+1154 
-1165 TCNDVTLKITPKPV
+1165 DVTLKITPKPV

-1302 VSYGS
+1302 VSYSS
-1307 GESGLKPFVG
+1307 GESGLKPFIG

-1338 AMGYDTS
+1338 ATGYDTS

-1353 GLNDGEL
+1353 GLNDDEL

>member
-24 LATENSGMEFYKTAR
+24 LATDSGMVFTKDAR
-39 DNRDGTYTISMEAW
+39 VNEDGKSYTISMEAW

-259 VASVQTGSWG
+259 VASVQTGFWG

-313 NASTTVVDTLSE
+313 NDTTTVVDTLSE

-361 ESVNVTVADKQISVT
+361 ESVNVTVANKQISVT

-396 ITVVPDPT
+396 ITVVPSGIGCASPQI
-404 ATWGPTNEYPTNQGN
+404 PTNADRDVPAAQVVLNQTVVTSAPGKTITGH
-419 AAVMLSEQV
+419 AV
-428 IEEQTSPAVRVATYQ
+428 I
-443 VRYQVNGD
+443 
-451 APDNTTYDDPKYY
+451 
-464 ISGQQATVLQK
+464 
-475 PSNCEKDG
+475 
-483 YSYTFD
+483 
-489 GWRLGEDE
+489 
-497 APAVLTMTDDVT
+497 
-509 LTGTWTKA
+509 
-517 PISYN
+517 
-522 ITYDLDSGAL
+522 YDLDGGQSEKDFPKLYYPAGAVVPVTS
-532 AEGEENPTT
+532 NVPTKDN
-541 YTVETETFTLHNPT
+541 HN
-555 RENYTFTG
+555 FTG
-563 WTGTGLSG
+563 WMRDNAIVAANMPLEILSDDI
-571 ETEQVTVTKGSTG
+571 TLVAQ
-584 NRAYKAN
+584 
-591 WELTTFA
+591 WELSTH
-598 DAIIVTIK
+598 
-606 GDTGSKEYNGSEQ
+606 
-619 SVTGYTM
+619 SVTGTIDENGTVNNDNQTVNHGGACENMVFTPNPGYKIASVTVNNVPETNFVTGEGGTYTYSNEHVIEDISVAVTTVKDDSQTQDTEYTVVHKVDGVEKDSKKYTGTAWVNDENP
-626 EITQNNAEHPYRL
+626 EITVEEGSLAEKTYPGYKFDSMKPEVKEGDKVPSGTTITL
-639 NYVECPA
+639 NYVKDDS
-646 QTGAIAKGTDVGKHS
+646 QTQPTKYTVRYTIEG
-661 MGLKAGDFKNSNP
+661 
-674 QYPNVTFIVEDG
+674 VEQENDKIEVEG
-686 YLEITQKPATITV
+686 SAWVNDKPAMI
-699 VSTEKFFGEKDP
+699 
-711 AFTGKVEGLIGEDDL
+711 AI
-726 GKINYFRTNA
+726 
-736 EVQTVGTYEKVLDAT
+736 
-751 YTKNSNYTVKVVK
+751 
-764 GNFTIK
+764 
-770 TATSDA
+770 
-776 VLSAEGGEWKYDGK
+776 AEGGIP
-790 AHAASATVSDKTFT
+790 TPSDKYNGYKLDPANPEYPAAGTFVESGSEYT
-804 IYYKAGDG
+804 VNYVKRTDLSYTVHYYLKD
-812 EWTTTAPSVTN
+812 TTTKLADDKVVIDQTFGVAVTE
-823 VSDGL
+823 
-828 VTVSVKAT
+828 KAL
-836 KDGYNDLTCGNVTLK
+836 DIAGYNVFGESEK
-851 ITPKPAT
+851 T
-858 ITVESAEKSFGAP
+858 IT
-871 DPEFTGKVEG
+871 
-881 LIGENDLGKISY
+881 IG
-893 SRTNKDE
+893 
-900 AVGTYKEVLDATY
+900 VG
-913 TANENYSVTVTK
+913 ANEII
-925 GNFTIKTATSD
+925 F
-936 AVLSAEGGEWEYDGT
+936 
-951 AHAASATVNDPSFT
+951 
-965 IYYKVGDG
+965 YY
-973 EWMTTAPSVT
+973 T
-983 NVSDGLVTVSVKA
+983 
-996 TKDGYNDLTC
+996 
-1006 NDVTL
+1006 
-1011 KITPKPA
+1011 
-1018 TITVEPAE
+1018 
-1026 KTFGKPDPAF
+1026 
-1036 TGKEEGLV
+1036 
-1044 KDGDLGEISYSRTNT
+1044 R
-1059 DEAVGTYEGV
+1059 
-1069 LDATY
+1069 
-1074 TENKNYT
+1074 
-1081 VKVVKGNF
+1081 VV
-1089 TIKTAT
+1089 
-1095 SDAVLS
+1095 
-1101 AEGGEWKYDG
+1101 Y
-1111 KAHAASATV
+1111 
-1120 SDKTFTIYYK
+1120 
-1130 AGDGEWTTT
+1130 
-1139 APSVTNVSDGLVTVS
+1139 P
-1154 VKATKDGYNDL
+1154 
-1165 TCNDVTLKITPKPV
+1165 
-1179 TVTANDMYVFSGSPV
+1179 
-1194 PTYSAQVEGTINDDK
+1194 
-1209 ITYTIS
+1209 
-1215 CDYTEAAGAGEFFDI
+1215 
-1230 IPSGEAEQGNYV
+1230 
-1242 VTYVNGTLEVRQ
+1242 
-1254 LPNLAFNLGQYIQKD
+1254 
-1269 LRIIG
+1269 
-1274 SRAFTGVTYSATVTP
+1274 
-1289 VVNNELGKAMTIT
+1289 
-1302 VSYGS
+1302 
-1307 GESGLKPFVG
+1307 
-1317 ELGFTERGSYRYE
+1317 
-1330 VKEIIPSG
+1330 
-1338 AMGYDTS
+1338 
-1345 VYYLTVDV
+1345 
-1353 GLNDGEL
+1353 
-1360 VVDKVTKTLAG
+1360 
-1371 GSEDPSEGA
+1371 
-1380 IVFCNTYNTGTIYVP
+1380 YVP
-1395 VVKPALNRDDHYA
+1395 IVVKPALNRDDHYA

>member
-24 LATENSGMEFYKTAR
+24 LATENSVKYGYYEQGNWVEGTVNQTLPEGVQSINKTAR
-39 DNRDGTYTISMEAW
+39 PTNNPNEYEIELEVIMEQTTETTPPGSAATVLVIDCSNSMEGKRLKAAKVAAISFMKAYSGLKNFDNNGSTVDTEDLNLGRYVSVVW
-53 ATGKTTTQEKP
+53 FATTGGIQQDWVDVSNPANYNAAVEMINRLRIDGGTN
-64 QPLDIALV
+64 LDAGLRLASVQLDATAVSQISYRNVIAL
-72 LDVSGS
+72 
-78 MADPFA
+78 
-84 GTRQKKIDALKTAV
+84 
-98 NGFIDGV
+98 
-105 AANSPESNISIVKF
+105 
-119 AGEITEKVG
+119 
-128 NDTYWNGRYL
+128 
-138 YNYTQIVTTL
+138 
-148 TPAKTGKD
+148 
-156 TLKTA
+156 
-161 VNGLQAAGA
+161 
-170 TPADYGMQLA
+170 
-180 QAALASSTSGNSKV
+180 
-194 VVMFT
+194 T
-199 DGEPNH
+199 DGEPTYYLTADESGNPSINIGGTLYTVRGSGRSCDYDTF
-205 QNGFDK
+205 QKTKESANVLKEKTTLYTVCFGASKDK
-211 YVARDVINKAG
+211 ITDYDRPEYFLWEYYPEKITVGDYLKTKIATSDKTAYNADSADELYEVFAAISTSITTGLKSGVVTDTLPIGVSADGRFSPEW
-222 ELKAGGTT
+222 ELKGA
-230 IYTVGVF
+230 VGV
-237 DSKEDDDIN
+237 EDGN
-246 KYMSSTSSNYPNA
+246 KTVYTYTKTYKVTVDPKKVTVNEDNYTP
-259 VASVQTGSWG
+259 
-269 SVLNVTDGGNDYG
+269 LNGVT
-282 KYYKT
+282 
-287 ASNAADLNNIFTTI
+287 
-301 SQDISSAANAAL
+301 
-313 NASTTVVDTLSE
+313 TLRVGE
-325 YFTFADTTNPAAS
+325 NTQVYFPIPA
-338 VKVYT
+338 VKVLI
-343 VNNVNN
+343 
-349 GTEWA
+349 
-354 AEKTDIT
+354 TDP
-361 ESVNVTVADKQISVT
+361 
-376 GYDYAAN
+376 
-383 YVHGTEGQKLIIE
+383 
-396 ITVVPDPT
+396 VV
-404 ATWGPTNEYPTNQGN
+404 
-419 AAVMLSEQV
+419 
-428 IEEQTSPAVRVATYQ
+428 
-443 VRYQVNGD
+443 
-451 APDNTTYDDPKYY
+451 
-464 ISGQQATVLQK
+464 
-475 PSNCEKDG
+475 
-483 YSYTFD
+483 
-489 GWRLGEDE
+489 
-497 APAVLTMTDDVT
+497 
-509 LTGTWTKA
+509 
-517 PISYN
+517 
-522 ITYDLDSGAL
+522 
-532 AEGEENPTT
+532 
-541 YTVETETFTLHNPT
+541 
-555 RENYTFTG
+555 
-563 WTGTGLSG
+563 
-571 ETEQVTVTKGSTG
+571 
-584 NRAYKAN
+584 
-591 WELTTFA
+591 
-598 DAIIVTIK
+598 VTIK
-606 GDTGSKEYNGSEQ
+606 GNANRVEYDGNSH
-619 SVTGYTM
+619 SVTGYTV
-626 EITQNNAEHPYRL
+626 ESITCNGAPYAGYTESDFEF
-639 NYVECPA
+639 NGTASITE
-646 QTGAIAKGTDVGKHS
+646 TDAKTYN
-661 MGLKAGDFKNSNP
+661 MGLNESYFTNKSSIFA
-674 QYPNVTFIVEDG
+674 NVTFIVEDG
-686 YLEITQKPATITV
+686 YLEITPKPATITV
-699 VSTEKFFGEKDP
+699 DPAEKFFGEKDP
-711 AFTGKVEGLIGEDDL
+711 EFTGKVEGLIGKNDL
-726 GKINYFRTNA
+726 GKISYSRTNTDEA
-736 EVQTVGTYEKVLDAT
+736 VGTYEKVLDAT
-751 YTKNSNYTVKVVK
+751 YTANSNYTVKVVK

-776 VLSAEGGEWKYDGK
+776 VLSAEGGEWVYDGT
-790 AHAASATVSDKTFT
+790 AHAARATVSDETFT

-823 VSDGL
+823 VSDGP

-851 ITPKPAT
+851 ITPKPA
-858 ITVESAEKSFGAP
+858 
-871 DPEFTGKVEG
+871 
-881 LIGENDLGKISY
+881 
-893 SRTNKDE
+893 
-900 AVGTYKEVLDATY
+900 
-913 TANENYSVTVTK
+913 
-925 GNFTIKTATSD
+925 
-936 AVLSAEGGEWEYDGT
+936 
-951 AHAASATVNDPSFT
+951 
-965 IYYKVGDG
+965 
-973 EWMTTAPSVT
+973 
-983 NVSDGLVTVSVKA
+983 
-996 TKDGYNDLTC
+996 
-1006 NDVTL
+1006 
-1011 KITPKPA
+1011 
-1018 TITVEPAE
+1018 
-1026 KTFGKPDPAF
+1026 
-1036 TGKEEGLV
+1036 
-1044 KDGDLGEISYSRTNT
+1044 
-1059 DEAVGTYEGV
+1059 
-1069 LDATY
+1069 
-1074 TENKNYT
+1074 
-1081 VKVVKGNF
+1081 
-1089 TIKTAT
+1089 
-1095 SDAVLS
+1095 
-1101 AEGGEWKYDG
+1101 
-1111 KAHAASATV
+1111 
-1120 SDKTFTIYYK
+1120 
-1130 AGDGEWTTT
+1130 
-1139 APSVTNVSDGLVTVS
+1139 
-1154 VKATKDGYNDL
+1154 
-1165 TCNDVTLKITPKPV
+1165 

-1353 GLNDGEL
+1353 GLNDDEL

>member
-24 LATENSGMEFYKTAR
+24 LATDSGMEFTKDAR
-39 DNRDGTYTISMEAW
+39 ANGDGTYTISMEAW

-78 MADPFA
+78 MADPFTQDSITYTEVYEPELNKDNIYYVYTSYYGGYYYEVSWCSTCNA
-84 GTRQKKIDALKTAV
+84 WTDGCFDLFGHDGGTRYTPKKDAKDTSGTQFYVKQETAGQSKLDALKVAV

-119 AGEITEKVG
+119 AGKMTDKVG
-128 NDTYWNGRYL
+128 NDMYRDGGHR
-138 YNYTQIVTTL
+138 YNYTQIVTNL
-148 TPAKTGKD
+148 TPAGTGKD
-156 TLKTA
+156 ALKAA

-211 YVARDVINKAG
+211 KVATDVVNTARSMKDD
-222 ELKAGGTT
+222 GTT

-237 DSKEDDDIN
+237 TDPSEKVID
-246 KYMSSTSSNYPNA
+246 YMNATSSNYPQA
-259 VASVQTGSWG
+259 TAEGKF
-269 SVLNVTDGGNDYG
+269 NVTWGEGSDKG
-282 KYYKT
+282 YYKT
-287 ASNAADLNNIFTTI
+287 ASNATELNNIFETI
-301 SQDISSAANAAL
+301 IDNISSAANAAL
-313 NASTTVVDTLSE
+313 NDTTTVVDTLSE
-325 YFTFADTTNPAAS
+325 YFTFNDTNPVDS
-338 VKVYT
+338 VKLYT
-343 VNNVNN
+343 ADWN
-349 GTEWA
+349 GSGWNGAVEA
-354 AEKTDIT
+354 PA
-361 ESVNVTVADKQISVT
+361 NVTPSVDGKTVRVT
-376 GYDYAAN
+376 GYNYAAN
-383 YVHGTEGQKLIIE
+383 YVHETQGQKLIIE

-419 AAVMLSEQV
+419 AAVMLGEQV
-428 IEEQTSPAVRVATYQ
+428 IEERTSPTVHVKTYQ
-443 VRYQVNGD
+443 VGYQVKGD
-451 APDNTTYDDPKYY
+451 APDNTTYEDPKYY

-509 LTGTWTKA
+509 LTGTWTKV
-517 PISYN
+517 PISYK

-563 WTGTGLSG
+563 WTGTGLS
-571 ETEQVTVTKGSTG
+571 EKTEQVTVAKGSTG
-584 NRAYKAN
+584 DRAYKAN

-606 GDTGSKEYNGSEQ
+606 GDTGSEKYNGSEQ

-626 EITQNNAEHPYRL
+626 EITQNNAEHPYSL
-639 NYVECPA
+639 DYVECPA

-686 YLEITQKPATITV
+686 YLEITPKPATITV
-699 VSTEKFFGEKDP
+699 EPAEKSFGEKDP
-711 AFTGKVEGLIGEDDL
+711 EFTGKVEGLIGKNDL
-726 GKINYFRTNA
+726 GKISYSRTNKDEA
-736 EVQTVGTYEKVLDAT
+736 VGTYEKVLNAT
-751 YTKNSNYTVKVVK
+751 YTANENYTVTVLK
-764 GNFTIK
+764 GDFTIK

-776 VLSAEGGEWKYDGK
+776 VLSAAGGEWVYDGT
-790 AHAASATVSDKTFT
+790 AHAASATVNDPSFT

-858 ITVESAEKSFGAP
+858 
-871 DPEFTGKVEG
+871 
-881 LIGENDLGKISY
+881 
-893 SRTNKDE
+893 
-900 AVGTYKEVLDATY
+900 
-913 TANENYSVTVTK
+913 
-925 GNFTIKTATSD
+925 
-936 AVLSAEGGEWEYDGT
+936 
-951 AHAASATVNDPSFT
+951 
-965 IYYKVGDG
+965 
-973 EWMTTAPSVT
+973 
-983 NVSDGLVTVSVKA
+983 
-996 TKDGYNDLTC
+996 
-1006 NDVTL
+1006 
-1011 KITPKPA
+1011 
-1018 TITVEPAE
+1018 
-1026 KTFGKPDPAF
+1026 
-1036 TGKEEGLV
+1036 
-1044 KDGDLGEISYSRTNT
+1044 
-1059 DEAVGTYEGV
+1059 
-1069 LDATY
+1069 
-1074 TENKNYT
+1074 
-1081 VKVVKGNF
+1081 
-1089 TIKTAT
+1089 
-1095 SDAVLS
+1095 
-1101 AEGGEWKYDG
+1101 
-1111 KAHAASATV
+1111 
-1120 SDKTFTIYYK
+1120 
-1130 AGDGEWTTT
+1130 
-1139 APSVTNVSDGLVTVS
+1139 
-1154 VKATKDGYNDL
+1154 
-1165 TCNDVTLKITPKPV
+1165 
-1179 TVTANDMYVFSGSPV
+1179 VTANDMYVFSGSPV

-1215 CDYTEAAGAGEFFDI
+1215 CDYTEAAGTGEFFDI

-1353 GLNDGEL
+1353 GLNDDEL

-1445 WMTTNTYSDVN
+1445 WMTTNAYSDVN